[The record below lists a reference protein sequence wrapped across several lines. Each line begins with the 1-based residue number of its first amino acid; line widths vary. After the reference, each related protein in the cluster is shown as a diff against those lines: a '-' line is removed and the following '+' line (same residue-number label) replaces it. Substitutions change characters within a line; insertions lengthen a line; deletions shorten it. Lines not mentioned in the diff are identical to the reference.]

1 MFMLNFFRD
10 HSRVITKLYSNQF
23 GASFFAIMMLLAS
36 SSNKTLFLA
45 TSIFSVLFYLFL
57 NHTVVWEDGAKSRIR
72 VDAGRERFRPVTGLW
87 LGVAAGI
94 PNLLIGVLAVVTAFL
109 ADKSGPFQLEWAGN
123 IYGWVNVIAR
133 FWEAMYVGIIQYFA
147 QGSRYVL
154 FFLPFPAILGCYL
167 SYWMGLKN
175 YDLFRIFTPKKKP
188 SPGSAPRS
196 GRQQ

>member
-1 MFMLNFFRD
+1 MLNFFRD

-36 SSNKTLFLA
+36 SSNRTLFLA

-72 VDAGRERFRPVTGLW
+72 VDAGRERFCPLTGLW

-94 PNLLIGVLAVVTAFL
+94 PNLLISVLAVVTAFL
-109 ADKSGPFQLEWAGN
+109 ADKSGPFQLEAAGN
-123 IYGWVNVIAR
+123 VYGIVNVIAR
-133 FWEAMYVGIIQYFA
+133 FWEAMYVGIIQYFVP
-147 QGSRYVL
+147 GNRYVL

-167 SYWMGLKN
+167 SYWLGLKN
-175 YDLFRIFTPKKKP
+175 YDLFRIFAPKKNSP
-188 SPGSAPRS
+188 SRDASRS
-196 GRQQ
+196 QNK